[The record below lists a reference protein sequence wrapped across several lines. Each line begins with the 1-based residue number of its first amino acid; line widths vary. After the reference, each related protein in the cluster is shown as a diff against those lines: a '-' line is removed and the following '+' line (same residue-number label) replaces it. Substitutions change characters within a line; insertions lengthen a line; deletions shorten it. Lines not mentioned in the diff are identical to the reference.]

1 MWTMIIADDEP
12 LITRGIQKMIDW
24 KQMGIEI
31 VGCCKGREQRS
42 GGDCQKTAGYSD
54 FGYFYARE
62 NGIGHTEGIKLYG
75 NCHQGDLYQRL
86 PAV

>member
-31 VGCCKGREQRS
+31 V
-42 GGDCQKTAGYSD
+42 
-54 FGYFYARE
+54 
-62 NGIGHTEGIKLYG
+62 
-75 NCHQGDLYQRL
+75 
-86 PAV
+86 